1 MAAPPVKDIRLEDHK
16 VPKMPTA
23 TRIRY
28 GDGRVLPVGGGLWL
42 YRKAPLAPVK
52 DAKTHSKA
60 LDVGDPIAAAIEEL
74 AAETPYT
81 TARRSMAR
89 ARYRPFHLLLVN
101 LPRRY
106 SPPEASRHGETLQ
119 QWFGDERTQDRLLL
133 MGTRLNDVVGGADRS
148 IRDVLDSVATSMTTY
163 EVPMADY
170 QQDLEDV
177 GDMMTRS
184 GFTIPTPRDFH
195 LAESWWAAGG
205 STGASLLPHA
215 DHLHVF
221 RTVAGSQT
229 AARHDVDSCA
239 TWPTGIEGHHVLRMG
254 SVYGLDLPFQG
265 AANSL
270 STWASTLLD
279 RGAVM
284 VSIRGLIEPSPI
296 TRKEL
301 RRQRDR
307 YLRDIRNAKAQGKL
321 DDQQQ
326 EEMVQTLESVEG
338 AYSTGKAF
346 PTLVETSVVAAFTG
360 QGKKRLDT
368 LGNGTAFEVAPMD
381 NRQPLALAESWMGS
395 PVRANPNLMDL
406 PSSSVAYSGIASLG
420 TVGDAQGANVGFTIS
435 DRQEALMS
443 ATASSD
449 TDVYP
454 IFGCVGSS
462 GAGKSQFMAYSAYQY
477 ALEGRPVIVID
488 PKKNSDFSDSFGVHG
503 TTFSLDSFAG
513 GSGGLGGAG
522 GTGVFDPL
530 RFSKTPGDGINTAV
544 SMLHAVNVWPHSTQN
559 FEADLQEA
567 LKYGVTRGAKAVGT
581 ALEIAKADSKATQEL
596 VDPILRQSKNDPLFG
611 AMVGLQ
617 DEGQVLSAAEGITY
631 IKVGNANLELPPMG
645 VDQSTLG
652 LTQRVSAALIR
663 MMVFGSAEALRGRRG
678 VLMLDEAWVFL
689 GAGAEEMERL
699 GRLARSL
706 EVFPILFT
714 QRISDLIEANLT
726 NHIARGIILHTK
738 DPKEAEAAF
747 QLFGV
752 EPTPERLRFTTAPE
766 RIGKGGA
773 NFGSRKPLFEYD
785 DRDNRVRLIRGAI
798 GLYCDLDDR
807 AVDVEIKIP
816 PDFLAKSSTNAL
828 DRARREGRTV
838 I

>member
-1 MAAPPVKDIRLEDHK
+1 MATQALRDVRLEDHK

-23 TRIRY
+23 TRVRY

-52 DAKTHSKA
+52 DAKTHGKA
-60 LDVGDPIAAAIEEL
+60 LEVGDPIVAAIEEL

-106 SPPEASRHGETLQ
+106 SPPEGSRHSETLQ
-119 QWFGDERTQDRLLL
+119 QWFREERTQDRLLL

-148 IRDVLDSVATSMTTY
+148 VRDVLDSVATSMTTY

-239 TWPTGIEGHHVLRMG
+239 SWPAGIEGHHVLRMG

-395 PVRANPNLMDL
+395 PVRANPHLMDL

-420 TVGDAQGANVGFTIS
+420 TVGDASGANVGFTVS

-449 TDVYP
+449 SDVYP
-454 IFGCVGSS
+454 IFCCVGSS
-462 GAGKSQFMAYSAYQY
+462 GAGKSQFMAFSAYQY

-488 PKKNSDFSDSFGVHG
+488 PKKDSDFSESFGEHG

-513 GSGGLGGAG
+513 ISGGLGGAG

-530 RFSKTPGDGINTAV
+530 RFSRSPGDGINTAV
-544 SMLHAVNVWPHSTQN
+544 SMLHVVDLWPHSTQN

-567 LKYGVTRGAKAVGT
+567 LKYGVTRGAKAIGT
-581 ALEIAKADSKATQEL
+581 ALEIAKADGKATPEL
-596 VDPILRQSKNDPLFG
+596 VEPILRQSRNDPLFG

-617 DEGQVLSAAEGITY
+617 DDGEVLSAVEGITY

-645 VDQSTLG
+645 VDQATLG

-828 DRARREGRTV
+828 DRARREGRQV

>member
-1 MAAPPVKDIRLEDHK
+1 MATTPAKDIQLEDYR

-23 TRIRY
+23 TRVRY

-52 DAKTHSKA
+52 DAKTHAKA

-106 SPPEASRHGETLQ
+106 SPPESSRHADTLQ
-119 QWFGDERTQDRLLL
+119 DWFRDERTQDRLLL
-133 MGTRLNDVVGGADRS
+133 MGTKLNDVVGGADRTIS
-148 IRDVLDSVATSMTTY
+148 DVIDSVATSMTTY
-163 EVPMADY
+163 EVPMGDY
-170 QQDLEDV
+170 QQDLDDV
-177 GDMMTRS
+177 SDMMTRS

-229 AARHDVDSCA
+229 AARHDVENCT

-254 SVYGLDLPFQG
+254 SIYGLDLPFQG
-265 AANSL
+265 AANAL
-270 STWASTLLD
+270 STWATTLLD

-307 YLRDIRNAKAQGKL
+307 YLRDIRNARAQGKL

-326 EEMVQTLESVEG
+326 EEMVQTLEQVEG

-381 NRQPLALAESWMGS
+381 NRQPLALAESWIGS

-406 PSSSVAYSGIASLG
+406 PSSAVAYSGIASLA
-420 TVGDAQGANVGFTIS
+420 TVGDASGANVGFTLS

-449 TDVYP
+449 TDTYP
-454 IFGCVGSS
+454 VGCVVGSS
-462 GAGKSQFMAYSAYQY
+462 GAGKSQFMAYTAYQY

-488 PKKNSDFSDSFGVHG
+488 PKKDSDFSESFGEHG

-513 GSGGLGGAG
+513 DSAGLGGAG

-544 SMLHAVNVWPHSTQN
+544 SMLHAVNLWPHSVQN

-567 LKYGVTRGAKAVGT
+567 LKYGVACGAKAIGT
-581 ALEIAKADSKATQEL
+581 ALETALVDGKATAEL
-596 VDPILRQSKNDPLFG
+596 VDPILRQSRNDPLFG
-611 AMVGLQ
+611 AMVGLS
-617 DEGQVLSAAEGITY
+617 DDGHVLSAAEGITY

-645 VDQSTLG
+645 VDQTTLG
-652 LTQRVSAALIR
+652 LTQRVSSALIR

-747 QLFGV
+747 RLFGV

-785 DRDNRVRLIRGAI
+785 DKDNRVRLIRGAI

-816 PDFLAKSSTNAL
+816 ADFLAKSSTNAL
-828 DRARREGRTV
+828 DRARREGRAV